1 MLTQKR
7 NTSTFGLQILRG
19 ECFENVILTKQVQL
33 LANAAYA
40 IAITALWNGEL
51 LSAESKQTVK
61 QFIKIFLL
69 KSEDRQQAYTVLV
82 ERIQLARGFV
92 IVEQGRAIPAPEVWF
107 RETNSKGFAVTAK
120 WWKTLRET
128 RESFPLFRQYMKVV
142 AEAVV
147 DILET
152 PTPKNFHYW
161 RLYFIEREWQGPLN
175 LFLAVI
181 ANMRFGEE
189 GEL

>member
-7 NTSTFGLQILRG
+7 NSSTFGLQILRG

-107 RETNSKGFAVTAK
+107 RETNSKGFAVTEK
-120 WWKTLRET
+120 WWKTFVC
-128 RESFPLFRQYMKVV
+128 SIFK
-142 AEAVV
+142 
-147 DILET
+147 
-152 PTPKNFHYW
+152 
-161 RLYFIEREWQGPLN
+161 
-175 LFLAVI
+175 
-181 ANMRFGEE
+181 
-189 GEL
+189 